1 MCSYAVFN
9 IDWFDLKTNKEK
21 AMNTITT
28 IDVRKPAIVL
38 VHALVLQGLCWM
50 TMAVGMAVT
59 SVDNALIIHLIGA
72 PIFAFAVSTV
82 YFKRFNYTTPLQTAA
97 IFISVIIFLDFFV
110 VALMI
115 EKSLEM
121 FASPIGTW
129 IPFSLIFVSTFLTG
143 SYYSKQ
149 D

>member
-1 MCSYAVFN
+1 
-9 IDWFDLKTNKEK
+9 LT
-21 AMNTITT
+21 
-28 IDVRKPAIVL
+28 VL
-38 VHALVLQGLCWM
+38 AHALVVQALCWA
-50 TMAVGMAVT
+50 TMGIGRAVT
-59 SVDNALIIHLIGA
+59 SMETTLIIHLIGA
-72 PIFAFAVSTV
+72 PIFAFVVSAF

-97 IFISVIIFLDFFV
+97 VFISVILFLDFFV

-129 IPFSLIFVSTFLTG
+129 IPFTLIFVSTYLTG
-143 SYYSKQ
+143 VYAGKR